1 LLKLFL
7 NDLRIKEV
15 LNGRLKMR
23 AIIAQTERQTL
34 LQEINNVFL
43 QWPELERRIFS
54 QAHYCG
60 QSPEAISRSLQL
72 DLEEVSSILKRCE
85 RRLYASLRSFRK
97 SSRGKGLLLPDG
109 IASVAACKQDLGV
122 RALAS

>member
-1 LLKLFL
+1 
-7 NDLRIKEV
+7 
-15 LNGRLKMR
+15 MR
-23 AIIAQTERQTL
+23 AVFAGKEREAL
-34 LQEINNVFL
+34 LQEIHNAFL

-72 DLEEVSSILKRCE
+72 DVEEVGTILKQCE

-97 SSRGKGLLLPDG
+97 SSREEASPIGPG
-109 IASVAACKQDLGV
+109 IAGVPAGKQDLGID
-122 RALAS
+122 ALASQVNQSAVAGLR